1 MDYGKEGKKEG
12 GKMRIPKYMSVLA
25 VLILLGASFVPVCS
39 GKVPYYVQRS
49 DYRRIDALAE
59 SFKSSSSKKPF
70 SKSIDET
77 VAEVNVY
84 YTYGWGHPIVKDAT
98 IKILKNSTNPINVT
112 LKKNQTLELS
122 ILLITRI
129 VTHSPEPS
137 LSEDTIR
144 NVSIGKMPEER
155 ETMSP
160 LSLEWMWSTLFALIW
175 DIICHLPG
183 IGGITQYVTEKM
195 GIFTVWCIPTGG
207 KSDHYVGNCPSTVT
221 YKHLTCS
228 VTHDYGASPGTIIIT
243 IPYTITVYGGKVEDP
258 SAQKPFIHKKGSLKV
273 PLNIRVEDEGSPYAS
288 ALSSK
293 KEGTTKEE
301 VTDILVH
308 CGNVTVKWKALL
320 LPEIE
325 EDIPSTINFNINLTD
340 ETEYVHFIYAVRTAL
355 VPPSFKILPTIA
367 LYLIKAGETGDY
379 YVATTQST
387 HLFVL
392 DHTVV
397 AKKGTT
403 KTWRIY
409 VTVYAFPLFA
419 YSKRTIHLTAHFQ

>member
-1 MDYGKEGKKEG
+1 
-12 GKMRIPKYMSVLA
+12 MRIPKYMSILA

-39 GKVPYYVQRS
+39 GEVPHFVQEG
-49 DYRRIDALAE
+49 DHGGIDALTD
-59 SFKSSSSKKPF
+59 F
-70 SKSIDET
+70 SKNSPSEESIYKEIPVE

-84 YTYGWGHPIVKDAT
+84 CTYGGRYPIVKDAT
-98 IKILKNSTNPINVT
+98 IKILKNSTDPINVT

-129 VTHSPEPS
+129 VTHPPESS

-160 LSLEWMWSTLFALIW
+160 LSLEWMSTLFALMW
-175 DIICHLPG
+175 DIICHFFPG
-183 IGGITQYVTEKM
+183 PCEWFENWTKNRGA
-195 GIFTVWCIPTGG
+195 FTVWLIIPKEG
-207 KSDHYVGNCPSTVT
+207 KSDHYPGNCTFTVT
-221 YKHLTCS
+221 RDHLTCS
-228 VTHDYGASPGTIIIT
+228 VTHNYYASPGTIPIT
-243 IPYTITVYGGKVEDP
+243 IPYTISVYKGVVGNP
-258 SAQKPFIHKKGSLKV
+258 TLKPFRHRDGTLKV

-293 KEGTTKEE
+293 KEETTKEE

-340 ETEYVHFIYAVRTAL
+340 ETEYVHFIYAVRAAL
-355 VPPSFKILPTIA
+355 VPPSPKILPTIA
-367 LYLIKAGETGDY
+367 LYLIKAGRTGDY
-379 YVATTQST
+379 YVATNRST
-387 HLFVL
+387 HLFLL

-403 KTWRIY
+403 KTWSVY
-409 VTVYAFPLFA
+409 VAVYAFPLFA